1 VTTVVGTSMVR
12 GDAADKARGAAV
24 YAIDHE
30 EARQLHAKLLRS
42 PVPSGRIV
50 RLDVARAKAMPGVR
64 GVVTAADAPGRTG
77 WIVADQPL
85 MASEVVR
92 FAGEP
97 IACVAADTEAQ
108 AAAAVAA
115 IELEIE
121 PLPAVV
127 DLDAAVADGSPLVHP
142 DWETHTLAFAGPR
155 GGNVSWEV
163 DLERGD
169 VEAGFAAADVVVED
183 EYVVPRQHQLYL
195 EPRACVA
202 RYEHGRYVVHTTT
215 QYAFNVRKTTAA
227 YLGVR
232 EAAVRVVVT
241 AVGGGFGGKLD
252 ATLEPFCCLLARR
265 TGRPVKLVNTR
276 REEFVA
282 GAPRENAVV
291 RIRSAVD
298 REGRILARDAECLLD
313 AGAYSGEGPFCVA
326 NPPLVL
332 AATYRLD
339 AARVRSRLVY
349 TNTAPTGA
357 FRGVQ
362 ATYCVFAV
370 EQHMDHIAREIG
382 MDRRELRLR
391 NVLGEGDEGPTGQR
405 LDDPAFEDAF
415 AAVERLAPWGE
426 RADIGFA
433 CQAPGLRPVPSATLP
448 LRGVGIAAT
457 MWSTFG
463 GPASAS
469 LKLNEDGTV
478 AIITAG
484 TEIGSGAMTTAAVQ
498 VVAEELGMRP
508 EDVVLLP
515 VDTDVAG
522 YDMGVQGSRTAYNV
536 GNALRT
542 ASAQVRDQVLA
553 VAAQA
558 LEIAP
563 DDLELV
569 DSAVQPVG
577 DPARAM
583 SMAAIAQTGLWS
595 TGPIMGQGAF
605 VSPPLDVPPGCTV
618 GSLIPGIHVPT
629 YHVHLAEVEVDPGT
643 GRVTIVRYV
652 VAQDVGRILNEAQI
666 EGQIQGAVLQGV
678 GYALYENLRM
688 EGGQYLDTT
697 LETYRVPTALDAP
710 PIEIALLEHPSPDG
724 PYGAKGV
731 AEPPIIPVAAAVS
744 CAITDAIGVPFNR
757 LPITPFDVLA
767 ALRSR

>member
-1 VTTVVGTSMVR
+1 MTLIGTSVVR
-12 GDAADKARGAAV
+12 GDAADKVRGAAV
-24 YAIDHE
+24 YATDHE
-30 EARQLHAKLLRS
+30 EARQLYAKLLRS

-50 RLDVARAKAMPGVR
+50 RLDTARAAAMPGVR
-64 GVVTAADAPGRTG
+64 GIVTAADAPGRTG

-97 IACVAADTEAQ
+97 IACVAADTEAE

-115 IELEIE
+115 IEVEIE
-121 PLPAVV
+121 PLPAVL
-127 DLDAAVADGSPLVHP
+127 DLDAAVAAGSPLVHP
-142 DWETHTLAFAGPR
+142 DWETHALAFEGPR
-155 GGNVSWEV
+155 EGNVSWEV
-163 DLERGD
+163 NLERGD
-169 VEAGFAAADVVVED
+169 VEAGFAAADVVVEG

-195 EPRACVA
+195 EPRAAVA
-202 RYEHGRYVVHTTT
+202 RYEQGRYVIHTTT

-232 EAAVRVVVT
+232 ESDVRVVVT

-252 ATLEPFCCLLARR
+252 ATVEPFCCLLARR

-357 FRGVQ
+357 FRGVE
-362 ATYCVFAV
+362 ATYCVFAL
-370 EQHMDHIAREIG
+370 EQHMDEIAREIG

-391 NVLGEGDEGPTGQR
+391 NILREGDLGPTGQQ
-405 LDDPAFEDAF
+405 LDDPAFEHAF
-415 AAVERLAPWGE
+415 AAVEEIAPWKE
-426 RADIGFA
+426 A
-433 CQAPGLRPVPSATLP
+433 SAKRP

-457 MWSTFG
+457 MWSTFA

-478 AIITAG
+478 GIITAG
-484 TEIGSGAMTTAAVQ
+484 TEIGSGAITTAAVQ

-508 EDVVLLP
+508 EDVVVMP
-515 VDTDVAG
+515 VDTDTAG

-553 VAAQA
+553 VASQA
-558 LEIAP
+558 LEIGR

-629 YHVHLAEVEVDPGT
+629 YHVHLCEVEVDPDT
-643 GRVTIVRYV
+643 GHVTIVRYV
-652 VAQDVGRILNEAQI
+652 VAQDVGRIINRTQI

-678 GYALYENLRM
+678 GYALYEDLRLRD
-688 EGGQYLDTT
+688 GHYLDTT
-697 LETYRVPTALDAP
+697 LETYRVPTAADAP
-710 PIEIALLEHPSPDG
+710 PIEITLLEHPAPGG

-744 CAITDAIGVPFNR
+744 CAITDAIGVPLHR
-757 LPITPFDVLA
+757 LPITPFAVLE
-767 ALRSR
+767 ALRSRSMEPAV

>member
-1 VTTVVGTSMVR
+1 
-12 GDAADKARGAAV
+12 
-24 YAIDHE
+24 
-30 EARQLHAKLLRS
+30 
-42 PVPSGRIV
+42 
-50 RLDVARAKAMPGVR
+50 MPGVQ
-64 GVVTAADAPGRTG
+64 GIVTAADAPGRTG
-77 WIVADQPL
+77 WIVQDQPL
-85 MASEVVR
+85 MASDVVR

-97 IACVAADTEAQ
+97 IACVAADTEAE
-108 AAAAVAA
+108 AEAAVAA

-121 PLPAVV
+121 PLPVV
-127 DLDAAVADGSPLVHP
+127 TDLDAAVADGAPLVHP
-142 DWETHTLAFAGPR
+142 DWETHTLVFEGPR
-155 GGNVSWEV
+155 SGNVSWQV

-169 VEAGFAAADVVVED
+169 VEAGFGAAGAVVVED

-202 RYEHGRYVVHTTT
+202 RFEHGRYVIHTTT

-232 EAAVRVVVT
+232 EADVRVVVT

-252 ATLEPFCCLLARR
+252 ASLEPFSCLLARR

-298 REGRILARDAECLLD
+298 GEGRILARDADVLLD

-332 AATYRLD
+332 AATYRVD
-339 AARVRSRLVY
+339 AARIRSRLVY

-357 FRGVQ
+357 FRGVE
-362 ATYCVFAV
+362 ATYCAFAL

-391 NVLGEGDEGPTGQR
+391 NVLADGDEGPTGQA
-405 LDDPAFEDAF
+405 LEGVAF
-415 AAVERLAPWGE
+415 AEAFATVERVAPW
-426 RADIGFA
+426 RAA
-433 CQAPGLRPVPSATLP
+433 SAPAGRR

-478 AIITAG
+478 GIITAG
-484 TEIGSGAMTTAAVQ
+484 TEIGSGAMVTAGVQ
-498 VVAEELGMRP
+498 VVAEELGMKP

-515 VDTDVAG
+515 VDTDTAG

-542 ASAQVRDQVLA
+542 ASAQVRDQVLH

-563 DDLELV
+563 EDLELV
-569 DSAVQPVG
+569 DSAVQPIG

-583 SMAAIAQTGLWS
+583 SMTAVAQTALWS
-595 TGPIMGQGAF
+595 SGPIMGQGAF
-605 VSPPLDVPPGCTV
+605 VSPPVEVPPGCTV

-629 YHVHLAEVEVDPGT
+629 YHVHLAEVEVDPDT
-643 GRVTIVRYV
+643 GHVTIVRYV
-652 VAQDVGRILNEAQI
+652 VAQDVGRIINRQQI

-678 GYALYENLRM
+678 GYALYEDLRLRD
-688 EGGQYLDTT
+688 GHYLDTT
-697 LETYRVPTALDAP
+697 LESYRLPGALDAP
-710 PIEIALLEHPSPDG
+710 PIEIELLEFPSPAG

-731 AEPPIIPVAAAVS
+731 AEPPIIPVAAAIS
-744 CAITDAIGVPFNR
+744 CAVTDAIGVPINR
-757 LPITPFDVLA
+757 LPITPFDVLE